1 MKALSLW
8 QPWASLMA
16 EGAKKIE
23 TRSWQTNYRGLVAVH
38 ASKTWN
44 SELRIITMQP
54 KFNQALRGVLPELN
68 KVDSLPRGC
77 FIAVGKLHR
86 VLSTTTHAPAVP
98 SMKTDEFWF
107 GDYSENRFMWVFD
120 GIWKLSTPLFARGHQ
135 ALWDVEDEIAQLM
148 TDLLPEEAQETIKQH
163 QL

>member
-8 QPWASLMA
+8 QPSASLMA
-16 EGAKKIE
+16 IGAKKIE
-23 TRSWQTNYRGLVAVH
+23 TRSWGTTYRGLVAIH
-38 ASKTWN
+38 AAKKWDENLRDQSLGQPFYDRLFGDGHYHNSK
-44 SELRIITMQP
+44 E
-54 KFNQALRGVLPELN
+54 
-68 KVDSLPRGC
+68 LPRGC
-77 FIAVGKLHR
+77 FIAVGILHR

-98 SMKTDEFWF
+98 SMKTHEFWF